1 MPTGNQ
7 SEADVKK
14 VFDAWKKHRPNP
26 DAVKLTDPRRK
37 TIRARLADGY
47 TADQLAL
54 LVGDY
59 AHLADTSEAIF
70 WRGENPQGVEYLD
83 IAMNLLRPQKI
94 AKRVENALA
103 WKMDQNP
110 QADGENYHNVPDV
123 NLGFMADF
131 SGLPRGKVDAPD
143 FMTPRRLPV
152 EVRPKP
158 VETQPVV
165 ISSRRRKS

>member
-7 SEADVKK
+7 SEEADVKK

-26 DAVKLTDPRRK
+26 EAVKLTESRRK

-54 LVGDY
+54 VVGDY
-59 AHLADTSEAIF
+59 AHLADTPEAAF
-70 WRGENPQGVEYLD
+70 WRGDNPQGVEYLD

-94 AKRVENALA
+94 AKRVENALK
-103 WKMDQNP
+103 WKMGQNP
-110 QADGENYHNVPDV
+110 QAGGENYPDVPDV

-131 SGLPRGKVDAPD
+131 AGLPRGRVEEPN
-143 FMTPRRLPV
+143 FMVPRRLPV
-152 EVRPKP
+152 EVRPK

-165 ISSRRRKS
+165 ISSRRRKI